1 MGTDRSE
8 IALLVL
14 DIDGTIAG
22 RSNTVRPPVL
32 AAVAAARA
40 KGIRVAI
47 ATGRMFRSARRFAE
61 AVGAD
66 LPIIS
71 YNGAWIKDPRTD
83 AVHWHRPVGRQLAT
97 ELLDYFEQPE
107 WRKTVSVHFY
117 IDDKLYV
124 RDLSP
129 ASASYATRSG
139 IEAIAVGDLRNT
151 LATEPTKILA
161 LSPDAAEIARV
172 TAGLQARYSPEQLYC
187 TRSVPTFIEACHP
200 KVSKGEAVCF
210 LAERMLGL
218 TAKNVMAIGDNF
230 NDLEMLQYVGL
241 GVAMGSAPAAVKAAA
256 QWVAPDVEADGAA
269 AAISRF
275 LL

>member
-1 MGTDRSE
+1 MGADKPD
-8 IALLVL
+8 IKLLVL

-22 RSNTVRPPVL
+22 QSNAVREPVL
-32 AAVAAARA
+32 AAVAAAKA

-47 ATGRMFRSARRFAE
+47 ATGRMFRSARRFAA
-61 AVGAD
+61 AVEAD
-66 LPIIS
+66 LPIVS
-71 YNGAWIKDPRTD
+71 YNGAWIKDPQTD
-83 AVHWHRPVGRQLAT
+83 TVHWHRPVERELAS

-107 WRKTVSVHFY
+107 WRQTVSVHFY

-124 RDLSP
+124 RDLS
-129 ASASYATRSG
+129 AVSESYANRSG

-161 LSPDAAEIARV
+161 LSADADEIARV
-172 TAGLQARYSPEQLYC
+172 TAGLKARYSPEELYC

-210 LAERMLGL
+210 LAEQMLGF
-218 TAKNVMAIGDNF
+218 TAENVMAIGDNF
-230 NDLEMLQYVGL
+230 NDLEMLQYAGL
-241 GVAMGSAPAAVKAAA
+241 GIAMGSAPDKVKAAA

-269 AAISRF
+269 EAIAQF